1 MAKKKN
7 AKSKDEEEGEDSDF
21 DDIDSLEDLD
31 DDTVF
36 PEIKKELSEAKK
48 APAPVSDEEEEEE
61 EEFEE
66 DYEAELVQVK
76 KDYKLVKPS
85 IIKGENEYDYELL
98 VEGQS
103 HGFCNILV
111 KHLLKTEGVNIAAY
125 KITRIDPP
133 KIFIRVNDGY
143 DVKDIIRNGMTSLQ
157 EEVKSVEKVF
167 QKLM

>member
-7 AKSKDEEEGEDSDF
+7 VKSKEEEEGDDSDF

-31 DDTVF
+31 DDTAF
-36 PEIKKELSEAKK
+36 PEIKKEPSEAKK
-48 APAPVSDEEEEEE
+48 KTTPIQEEEEEE
-61 EEFEE
+61 EEEYEE
-66 DYEAELVQVK
+66 DYEEELEEVK
-76 KDYKLVKPS
+76 KDYKLVKPN
-85 IIKGENEYDYELL
+85 IFKGENEYDYELL

-133 KIFIRVNDGY
+133 KIFIRVEDGY
-143 DVKDIIRNGMTSLQ
+143 DVKDIIRNGMASLQ